1 MPATRIVK
9 LGERSVTVRELTVA
23 EVRDWM
29 VETETGAGQDPLHAL
44 VLEDCG
50 LGDLARMSDVFAFEL
65 EAYAPSDL
73 AELIAACKALNPH
86 FFRMRA
92 ALSNVARVMLQEA
105 EALASSATAADSSPM
120 GTPGSGLIPGA
131 PS

>member
-29 VETETGAGQDPLHAL
+29 VEAETGAGQDPLHAL

-50 LGDLARMSDVFAFEL
+50 LGDLARMSDLFAFEL

-105 EALASSATAADSSPM
+105 EALALSATAADSSLT

>member
-1 MPATRIVK
+1 MPASRTIK

-29 VETETGAGQDPLHAL
+29 VEAETGAGQDPLHAL

-50 LGDLARMSDVFAFEL
+50 LGDLARMSDIGTAEM

-105 EALASSATAADSSPM
+105 EALALSATAADSSLT

>member
-1 MPATRIVK
+1 MPASRTIK

-29 VETETGAGQDPLHAL
+29 VEAETGAGQDPLHAL

-50 LGDLARMSDVFAFEL
+50 LGDLARMSDLFAFEL

-105 EALASSATAADSSPM
+105 EALALSATAADSSLT

>member
-9 LGERSVTVRELTVA
+9 LGARTVTVRELTVA

-50 LGDLARMSDVFAFEL
+50 LGDLARMCDLGTAEM

-73 AELIAACKALNPH
+73 AELIAASKALNPH

-105 EALASSATAADSSPM
+105 EALASSATAADSSLT

>member
-1 MPATRIVK
+1 MPATRSVK
-9 LGERSVTVRELTVA
+9 LGERTVTVRELTVA

-29 VETETGAGQDPLHAL
+29 VEAETGGGQDPLHAL

-50 LGDLARMSDVFAFEL
+50 LGDLERMSDVSAKEL
-65 EAYAPSDL
+65 EAYAPSDM
-73 AELIAACKALNPH
+73 ADLIAACKALNPH

-105 EALASSATAADSSPM
+105 EALALSGTAAGSSLTV
-120 GTPGSGLIPGA
+120 TPGSGLTPGG
-131 PS
+131 PT